1 VGLEI
6 RRAIAG
12 EVNLVSEI
20 LTEAAQWL
28 RGCGMT
34 LWQPEQLTPEQT
46 APDVAAGNFFL
57 AWSGPA
63 AVGTMRL
70 TPSDPRFWP
79 DALPGEALYLHRL
92 AVRRANAGGRVSSAL
107 LRWAVAHATAE
118 GVAFLRLDCDRER
131 PRLREVYERFG
142 FSFHSERDMG
152 TIVVARYQLR
162 CTPTPAAS

>member
-6 RRAIAG
+6 RRAVPAETG
-12 EVNLVSEI
+12 LVSEI
-20 LTEAAQWL
+20 LTEAALWL
-28 RGCGMT
+28 RSRGMT

-46 APDVAAGNFFL
+46 EPDVRNGHFFL
-57 AWSGPA
+57 AWRGTD

-92 AVRRANAGGRVSSAL
+92 AVRRAFAGGPVSSAL
-107 LRWAVAHATAE
+107 LRGAVARAAAA
-118 GVAFLRLDCDRER
+118 GAAFLRLDCDRER
-131 PRLREVYERFG
+131 PRLRRVYERFG

-152 TIVVARYQLR
+152 GIVVARYQL
-162 CTPTPAAS
+162 PTSAAS